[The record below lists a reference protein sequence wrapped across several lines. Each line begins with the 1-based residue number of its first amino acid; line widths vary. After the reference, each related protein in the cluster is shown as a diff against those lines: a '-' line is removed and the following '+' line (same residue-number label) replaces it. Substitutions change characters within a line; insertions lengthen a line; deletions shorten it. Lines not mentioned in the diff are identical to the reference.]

1 MTDKRK
7 ETFQVPKGTFDILPP
22 EQKYWEKIRRA
33 VADTGRDY
41 GFDRIDTPIFELSVL
56 FERGVGTATDIVE
69 KQMFTFKS
77 KGKDMFTLRPEA
89 TASIVRSFLENGM
102 GSWPQPVKL
111 YYIGPMFRYEQPQLD
126 RYRQFHQYGF
136 ELLGEEHAVYDA
148 WLINIALSSLKAIG
162 LGKLI
167 VEINSIGDATCRP
180 GYRKALTQYY
190 KNRVNQLCE
199 DCKRRYK
206 DNPMR
211 LLDCKQEHCV
221 ELQAK
226 APNLIDQLCEECSM
240 HFKSVLEYLD
250 EQKISYM
257 LNPHLV
263 RGLDYYTRTVF
274 EIYPE
279 ESMQLLNGAV
289 LRHPPAR
296 FALGGGGRYDG
307 LLQQLGG
314 RMTPG
319 LGFAIGMERV
329 ISLMKKHNVKVSEL
343 RKPDV
348 FLIQLGDMGR
358 KKSLLL
364 FEQLRES
371 GFEVAESFGRDN
383 IKAQLRAADKLEV
396 KFSLILGQKE
406 ALEEAVI
413 LREMVSGAQETIPLT
428 KIVSELKRR
437 LK

>member
-1 MTDKRK
+1 MDKAK
-7 ETFQVPKGTFDILPP
+7 EIFQVPKGTFDILPHD
-22 EQKYWEKIRRA
+22 QKYWERARRVVSE
-33 VADTGRDY
+33 VARQY
-41 GFDRIDTPIFELSVL
+41 GFDRIDTPLFEYTTL
-56 FERGVGTATDIVE
+56 FERGVGQSTDIVE

-77 KGKDMFTLRPEA
+77 KGKDVFTLRPEG
-89 TASIVRSFLENGM
+89 TASVARSFLENGM
-102 GSWPQPVKL
+102 SSWPQPVKL
-111 YYIGPMFRYEQPQLD
+111 YYIGPMFRYEQPQAD

-136 ELLGEEHAVYDA
+136 ELLGDEHPVYDA
-148 WLINIALSSLKAIG
+148 WLINIALSSLKAMG
-162 LGKLI
+162 LTKLI
-167 VEINSIGDATCRP
+167 VEVNSIGDVKCRP
-180 GYRKALTQYY
+180 AYRKAITNYY

-211 LLDCKQEHCV
+211 LLDCKEERCV
-221 ELQAK
+221 ELKAK
-226 APNLIDQLCEECSM
+226 APNIIDQLCEECSA
-240 HFKSVLEYLD
+240 HFKTVLEYLD

-263 RGLDYYTRTVF
+263 RGLDYYTKTVF

-279 ESMQLLNGAV
+279 EAMQLLNGGNTHAPHN
-289 LRHPPAR
+289 RA
-296 FALGGGGRYDG
+296 ALGGGGRYDG
-307 LLQQLGG
+307 LMQQLGG
-314 RMTPG
+314 RATSA
-319 LGFAIGMERV
+319 LGFAIGIERV
-329 ISLMKKHNVKVSEL
+329 VSLMKKHNVKVSEL
-343 RKPDV
+343 RKPEL

-358 KKSLLL
+358 KKSLTL
-364 FEQLRES
+364 FEMLRES

-413 LREMVSGAQETIPLT
+413 LREMVSGAQETIPLN
-428 KIVSELKRR
+428 KIVAELKRR

>member
-1 MTDKRK
+1 MTDKQK
-7 ETFQVPKGTFDILPP
+7 ESFQVPKGTVDILPH
-22 EQKYWEKIRRA
+22 EQKYWEKMRRA
-33 VADTGRDY
+33 VAETGRQY
-41 GFDRIDTPIFELSVL
+41 GFDRIDTPTFELTTL
-56 FERGVGTATDIVE
+56 FERGVGQATDIVE
-69 KQMFTFKS
+69 KQMYTFKS
-77 KGKDMFTLRPEA
+77 KGKDMLTLRPEG
-89 TASIVRSFLENGM
+89 TASIARSYLENGM
-102 GSWPQPVKL
+102 SSWPQPVKL
-111 YYIGPMFRYEQPQLD
+111 YYIGPMFRYEQPQAD

-148 WLINIALSSLKAIG
+148 WLINIALSSLKAMG
-162 LGKLI
+162 LNKLI
-167 VEINSIGDATCRP
+167 VEINSIGDAKCRP
-180 GYRKALTQYY
+180 AYRKALMNYY
-190 KNRVNQLCE
+190 RNRVNQLCE

-206 DNPMR
+206 ENPMR
-211 LLDCKQEHCV
+211 LLDCKQEHCM
-221 ELQAK
+221 ELQVK
-226 APNLIDQLCEECSM
+226 APNFIDQLCEECSA
-240 HFKSVLEYLD
+240 HFKTVLEYLD

-263 RGLDYYTRTVF
+263 RGLDYYTKTVF

-279 ESMQLLNGAV
+279 EAMQLLNGGV
-289 LRHPPAR
+289 LNSHVRSAI
-296 FALGGGGRYDG
+296 GGGGRYDG
-307 LLQQLGG
+307 LVQQLGG
-314 RMTPG
+314 RVTPG

-329 ISLMKKHNVKVSEL
+329 VSLMKKHNIKVPEL

-364 FEQLRES
+364 FEQLREN

-396 KFSLILGQKE
+396 NFSLILGQKE

-413 LREMVSGAQETIPLT
+413 LREMASGAQETVPLT
-428 KIVSELKRR
+428 KILGELKRR